1 MSMSLLL
8 TSCELFES
16 TEGRLVR
23 FTGSSTFDTR
33 ASYGD
38 IVDGWQMIEWA
49 DQDIIQITSD
59 LAKTEAG
66 SNSNGYVLTDVHR
79 FDKDGHTDK
88 DKEHGSYAKF
98 DLGDK
103 YLGGLRWNT
112 DYPER
117 QHQFWAVYA
126 KESAVIPT
134 TSGHINVV
142 EENLPYLMTAYARKS
157 QAEIS
162 GVFLQFYPAFT
173 GFEICI
179 TTQSNVRILNCWLL
193 PAEGPNNLVAS
204 FSAEIGEDGMV
215 KDVKIKDATKSFV
228 EPDDSMTKIN
238 GNTYT
243 FNFFCLPLNYEKSS
257 IQVVC
262 KFSVNGKEDEKS
274 LTLPI
279 GFTACKLHKLKLT
292 LDSTIPNDPE
302 PEDYELVVKTMGQE
316 IGGKIDPSDWSNEWK

>member
-112 DYPER
+112 DYPES

-142 EENLPYLMTAYARKS
+142 EENLPYLMTAYAKS

-162 GVFLQFYPAFT
+162 GVFLQFHPAFT
-173 GFEICI
+173 GFEIDI
-179 TTQSNVRILNCWLL
+179 TTQSNVTITNCSLI
-193 PAEGPNNLVAS
+193 PVNGANNLVAS
-204 FSAEIGEDGMV
+204 FSAEIGGNGMV

-228 EPDDSMTKIN
+228 DPATKETN

-243 FNFFCLPLNYEKSS
+243 FNFFCLPLDYKKSS
-257 IQVVC
+257 IKVEC
-262 KFSVNGKEDEKS
+262 EFSVNGTDAAKS

-279 GFTACKLHKLKLT
+279 DFKACKLHKLKLT
-292 LDSTIPNDPE
+292 LDSTIPDDPE
-302 PEDYELVVKTMGQE
+302 PEDYDLSFEKVETMGQE
-316 IGGKIDPSDWSNEWK
+316 IGGTIGADDWSQTW